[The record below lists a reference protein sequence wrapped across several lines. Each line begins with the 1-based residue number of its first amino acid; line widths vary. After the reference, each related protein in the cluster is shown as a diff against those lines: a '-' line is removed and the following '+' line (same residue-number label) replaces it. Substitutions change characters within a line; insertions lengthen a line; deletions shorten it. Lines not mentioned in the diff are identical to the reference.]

1 MSAPPREVCIISQNT
16 ITANG
21 NGPVI
26 VMPAFY
32 GGAILFLTAGIPT
45 GTSPT
50 LDVFIQQGFTA
61 QISTDSSSLDLT
73 NTALPTIWDDYLH
86 FTQLTF
92 NAAAQSQVARIMAF
106 TGTGTNVSTTVANA
120 PTANFTAAQSGA
132 LAAGVCQP
140 GPLGMFW
147 RVLWK
152 VGGTSPSWPTLTI
165 TGQFLTLQG

>member
-16 ITANG
+16 IIANG
-21 NGPVI
+21 NGPII

-32 GGAILFLTAGIPT
+32 GGAILLATAGIPT

-61 QISTDSSSLDLT
+61 QIAGDSSSLDTT
-73 NTALPTIWDDYLH
+73 NPALPTIWDDYAH
-86 FTQLTF
+86 FAQFTF
-92 NAAAQSQVARIMAF
+92 NAAAQSQVMRINA
-106 TGTGTNVSTTVANA
+106 TVGAIGA
-120 PTANFTAAQSGA
+120 TDPRTASVTAAQSGA
-132 LAAGVCQP
+132 LAASTVQP
-140 GPLGMFW
+140 GPLGMFR

-165 TGQFLTLQG
+165 TGQFLSLQG

>member
-1 MSAPPREVCIISQNT
+1 MSAPPREVCIITQTT

-32 GGAILFLTAGIPT
+32 GGAILLATAGIPT

-61 QISTDSSSLDLT
+61 QISTDSNSLDIT
-73 NTALPTIWDDYLH
+73 NPALPTIWDDYAH
-86 FTQLTF
+86 FATFGF
-92 NAAAQSQVARIMAF
+92 NAAAQSQVMRIFAAS
-106 TGTGTNVSTTVANA
+106 GIPAANNF
-120 PTANFTAAQSGA
+120 PTASVTVAQSGA
-132 LAAGVCQP
+132 LAASTVQQ

-147 RVLWK
+147 RVLW
-152 VGGTSPSWPTLTI
+152 PSLAAI
-165 TGQFLTLQG
+165 AR